1 MALSRW
7 PATKAAWQ
15 TTAIDVAAEPIASAE
30 PRDDWRV
37 TTVRETRQRPSF
49 VMRCRSHAPVLLILT
64 LAAALRLLNLGVNPG
79 WDGDEGYNY
88 NIALNLA
95 HGHRQMFALAFAFV
109 QHPPLFFLLAAG
121 LFHLFGATM
130 FNLRLLSIAY
140 CLGTLLLLRP
150 LAYELVDGRHRE
162 PATAVAWQTTDTAVS
177 GLFSSLFR
185 SIRPHKCVACPTA
198 VGVRCHRGPHRSG
211 EAVAGLQRQ
220 MAQRIARLAMLAYAV
235 IPLVVLQNRF
245 AYTYNGLAFWTVLG
259 VLAVLRYR
267 RMGTA
272 RALTLAGL
280 ATTLALTT
288 DQEGVYLLPVLLL
301 GLGAASLKRRFLVFA
316 LALSGP
322 ALYLGAM
329 ALADP
334 ASLLFDI
341 THTAGRVAGGSLP
354 WQAMALSYYFADLLR
369 FDLIIP
375 LGLAGLALA
384 PYRPA
389 RRLLL
394 GLLVAMLLVILKV
407 RDPNPLFRTAEPLLP
422 FVCLGFGALGA
433 TLWARIGPFWRG
445 RGALGL
451 ALLLVVLTGTM
462 VTYDARAA
470 ATRFPTHIGG
480 LLPRSTTD
488 ATAMTDWLNRRL
500 RPTDLVIAMPQVS
513 WALHARTAELL
524 QAVAYEGQASA
535 FYPAGIARRRWRY
548 PAGLDAARFLVV
560 DDFTHAWIA
569 QNAPERALVAR
580 AVRGWLRVYAHG
592 EYTIYENPAHAH

>member
-1 MALSRW
+1 MALRDQSAWAYAIR
-7 PATKAAWQ
+7 PYNHPGSPIHSYYRAHPTATGVVCRAA
-15 TTAIDVAAEPIASAE
+15 
-30 PRDDWRV
+30 
-37 TTVRETRQRPSF
+37 TV
-49 VMRCRSHAPVLLILT
+49 VGPVV

-95 HGHRQMFALAFAFV
+95 QGHRQMFALAFAFV
-109 QHPPLFFLLAAG
+109 QHPPLFFLLAAA

-130 FNLRLLSIAY
+130 FNLRLLSVL
-140 CLGTLLLLRP
+140 CSLGTLLLLRP
-150 LAYELVDGRHRE
+150 LAYELVDNR
-162 PATAVAWQTTDTAVS
+162 
-177 GLFSSLFR
+177 
-185 SIRPHKCVACPTA
+185 
-198 VGVRCHRGPHRSG
+198 RG
-211 EAVAGLQRQ
+211 Q
-220 MAQRIARLAMLAYAV
+220 MAQRIAFLSMLAYAV

-245 AYTYNGLAFWTVLG
+245 AYTYNGLAFWTVLTT
-259 VLAVLRYR
+259 LAVLRYR
-267 RMGTA
+267 RTGMA
-272 RALTLAGL
+272 RALALAGL

-301 GLGAASLKRRFLVFA
+301 GLGAVSLPRRLLVCA

-322 ALYLGAM
+322 ALYLGVM

-341 THTAGRVAGGSLP
+341 THTVGRVAGGSLP

-369 FDLIIP
+369 FDLVIP

-394 GLLVAMLLVILKV
+394 GLLMAMLLVILKV

-422 FVCLGFGALGA
+422 FVCLGLGALGA
-433 TLWARIGPFWRG
+433 TLWARIGPSWRG
-445 RGALGL
+445 RGARGL
-451 ALLLVVLTGTM
+451 ALLLVVLTGTLAA
-462 VTYDARAA
+462 YDARAA
-470 ATRFPTHIGG
+470 ATRFPTRIGG

-488 ATAMTDWLNRRL
+488 ATAMAGWLNRRL
-500 RPTDLVIAMPQVS
+500 RPTDLVLAMPQVS

-524 QAVAYEGQASA
+524 QAAAYGGQASA

-560 DDFTHAWIA
+560 DAFTHAWIA

-580 AVRGWLRVYAHG
+580 AAREWPCVYAHG

>member
-1 MALSRW
+1 M
-7 PATKAAWQ
+7 
-15 TTAIDVAAEPIASAE
+15 
-30 PRDDWRV
+30 
-37 TTVRETRQRPSF
+37 
-49 VMRCRSHAPVLLILT
+49 LLILT

-95 HGHRQMFALAFAFV
+95 QGHRQMFALAFAFV

-130 FNLRLLSIAY
+130 FNLRLLSIIY

-150 LAYELVDGRHRE
+150 LAYELVDGRHN
-162 PATAVAWQTTDTAVS
+162 
-177 GLFSSLFR
+177 
-185 SIRPHKCVACPTA
+185 
-198 VGVRCHRGPHRSG
+198 
-211 EAVAGLQRQ
+211 Q
-220 MAQRIARLAMLAYAV
+220 MAQRIAFLAMLAYAV
-235 IPLVVLQNRF
+235 IPLVALQNRF
-245 AYTYNGLAFWTVLG
+245 AYTYNGLACWTVLAA
-259 VLAVLRYR
+259 LTVLRYR
-267 RMGTA
+267 RTGTA
-272 RALTLAGL
+272 RALALAGL

-301 GLGAASLKRRFLVFA
+301 GLGVASLKRRLLVFA

-322 ALYLGAM
+322 ALYLGVM

-334 ASLLFDI
+334 AALLFDI
-341 THTAGRVAGGSLP
+341 MHTAGRVAGGSLP

-369 FDLIIP
+369 FDLVIP

-422 FVCLGFGALGA
+422 FVCLGLGALGA

-451 ALLLVVLTGTM
+451 ALLLVALTGTM

-470 ATRFPTHIGG
+470 ATCFPTRIGG

-488 ATAMTDWLNRRL
+488 ATAMAGWLNRRL
-500 RPTDLVIAMPQVS
+500 HPTDLVIAMPQVS

-535 FYPAGIARRRWRY
+535 FYPAGIARQRWRY
-548 PAGLDAARFLVV
+548 PPGLDAARFLVV

-569 QNAPERALVAR
+569 QNAPERALVAH
-580 AVRGWLRVYAHG
+580 AARGWLRVYAHG
-592 EYTIYENPAHAH
+592 EYTIYENRAHAH

>member
-1 MALSRW
+1 
-7 PATKAAWQ
+7 
-15 TTAIDVAAEPIASAE
+15 
-30 PRDDWRV
+30 
-37 TTVRETRQRPSF
+37 
-49 VMRCRSHAPVLLILT
+49 
-64 LAAALRLLNLGVNPG
+64 
-79 WDGDEGYNY
+79 
-88 NIALNLA
+88 
-95 HGHRQMFALAFAFV
+95 
-109 QHPPLFFLLAAG
+109 
-121 LFHLFGATM
+121 
-130 FNLRLLSIAY
+130 
-140 CLGTLLLLRP
+140 
-150 LAYELVDGRHRE
+150 
-162 PATAVAWQTTDTAVS
+162 
-177 GLFSSLFR
+177 
-185 SIRPHKCVACPTA
+185 
-198 VGVRCHRGPHRSG
+198 
-211 EAVAGLQRQ
+211 
-220 MAQRIARLAMLAYAV
+220 MLAYAV

-245 AYTYNGLAFWTVLG
+245 AYTYNGLAFWTVLAA
-259 VLAVLRYR
+259 LAVLRYR
-267 RMGTA
+267 RTGTA
-272 RALTLAGL
+272 RALALAGL

-301 GLGAASLKRRFLVFA
+301 GLGAASLKRRLVVCA

-369 FDLIIP
+369 FDLVIP

-422 FVCLGFGALGA
+422 FMCLGLGALGA
-433 TLWARIGPFWRG
+433 MLWARIGPAWRG

-451 ALLLVVLTGTM
+451 ALLLIVVTGTM
-462 VTYDARAA
+462 VTYDTRAA
-470 ATRFPTHIGG
+470 ATRFPTRIGG

-488 ATAMTDWLNRRL
+488 ATAMAGWLNRRL

-580 AVRGWLRVYAHG
+580 AVRRWARVYTHG